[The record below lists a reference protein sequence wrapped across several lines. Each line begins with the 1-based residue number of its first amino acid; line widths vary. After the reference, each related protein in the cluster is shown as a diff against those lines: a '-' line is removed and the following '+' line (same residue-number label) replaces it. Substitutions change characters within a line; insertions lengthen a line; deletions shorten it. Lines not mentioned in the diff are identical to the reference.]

1 MPQMPKAAR
10 RRTSMTKE
18 ALKAQCLE
26 YIDARKEEIIAIGQE
41 IFAHPE
47 LGFKET
53 HTAAV
58 VRRTLDDLNISCR

>member
-1 MPQMPKAAR
+1 
-10 RRTSMTKE
+10 MTKE

-26 YIDARKEEIIAIGQE
+26 RIDARKEEIIAIGQE

-53 HTAAV
+53 RSEEHTS
-58 VRRTLDDLNISCR
+58 DSSH